1 MKHTALA
8 ILVALAVAL
17 MAPLASSAA
26 ANGNSALIATAGPSA
41 ATESPAVVASVK
53 PAATVHIRNF
63 AYHENK
69 VTIHAGETVLFVND
83 DDDAHTVT
91 AADKSYDSG
100 GLDRGESWTR
110 TFTKPGTYAYFCA
123 LHPYMKAVVVV
134 LAAASKGN

>member
-1 MKHTALA
+1 MKHTAIA

-69 VTIHAGETVLFVND
+69 VTIHAGQTVLFVND

>member
-69 VTIHAGETVLFVND
+69 VTIHAGQTVLFVND

-134 LAAASKGN
+134 LAPAPKGN